1 MELKREQ
8 RSLLREVNVATYVD
22 IGIGAIFLI
31 AIIVGI
37 IRGFAKQF
45 SSGFCG
51 FIGLIGS
58 IGLTLIIMPALQ
70 SAGTLSGFASSATG
84 WFSGEAFTTAVAGE
98 EELIAVMS
106 NGFLRILTSLSSRI
120 WTAMETNGMSTLGE
134 YFGDMCARLIT
145 GIVIWIVLLLAI
157 KFIFLGIKKLLEKL
171 SKLPVL
177 RTLDRI
183 FGGIWS
189 LLIAYVVVI
198 SLITTALEIVIVKWL
213 PNLQATLEEIVSNS
227 TVFQVLHDTNIIG
240 SYIAR
245 LLGVDLATLSPI
257 V

>member
-1 MELKREQ
+1 M
-8 RSLLREVNVATYVD
+8 ATYVD

-45 SSGFCG
+45 SSGICG
-51 FIGLIGS
+51 FIGLVGA

-70 SAGTLSGFASSATG
+70 SAGTLNGFSSSAAG
-84 WFSGEAFTTAVAGE
+84 WFSGEAFTTTVASE
-98 EELIAVMS
+98 EELIGVMS

-120 WTAMETNGMSTLGE
+120 WTTMETNSMTTLGA
-134 YFGDMCARLIT
+134 YFGDLCARLIT
-145 GIVIWIVLLLAI
+145 GIVIWIVLLLVI

-189 LLIAYVVVI
+189 LLLAYVVVV
-198 SLITTALEIVIVKWL
+198 SFITTALEIVIVKWM
-213 PNLQATLEEIVSNS
+213 PNLQETLQSIVNES

-245 LLGVDLATLSPI
+245 MIGVDLATLSPI

>member
-1 MELKREQ
+1 M
-8 RSLLREVNVATYVD
+8 ATYVD

-37 IRGFAKQF
+37 IKGFAKQF
-45 SSGFCG
+45 SSGICG
-51 FIGLIGS
+51 FIGLVGA
-58 IGLTLIIMPALQ
+58 IGLTIIIMPALQ
-70 SAGTLSGFASSATG
+70 AAGTLRGFASSAAG
-84 WFSGEAFTTAVAGE
+84 WFSGEAFTTAVANE
-98 EELIAVMS
+98 EELTAVMS

-120 WTAMETNGMSTLGE
+120 WSAMEVNAMSTLGE
-134 YFGDMCARLIT
+134 YFGDMCARFIT

-189 LLIAYVVVI
+189 LLIAYIVVVSFI
-198 SLITTALEIVIVKWL
+198 STAMEIVIIKWM
-213 PNLQATLEEIVSNS
+213 PNLHTTLEDIVNNS
-227 TVFQVLHDTNIIG
+227 AVFQVLHDTNIIG

-245 LLGVDLATLSPI
+245 LVGVDLATLSPI

>member
-1 MELKREQ
+1 M
-8 RSLLREVNVATYVD
+8 ATYVD

-45 SSGFCG
+45 SSGICG
-51 FIGLIGS
+51 FIGLVGA
-58 IGLTLIIMPALQ
+58 IGLTLIIMPALH
-70 SAGTLSGFASSATG
+70 SAGTLNGFASSAAG
-84 WFSGEAFTTAVAGE
+84 WFSGEAFTATVASE
-98 EELIAVMS
+98 EELIGVMS
-106 NGFLRILTSLSSRI
+106 GGFLRILTSLSSRI
-120 WTAMETNGMSTLGE
+120 WATMEASGMTTLGE

-145 GIVIWIVLLLAI
+145 GIVIWIVLLIVI

-171 SKLPVL
+171 AKLPVL

-183 FGGIWS
+183 FGGLWS

-198 SLITTALEIVIVKWL
+198 CFITTALEIVIIKWM
-213 PNLQATLEEIVSNS
+213 PNLQATLADIVENS
-227 TVFQVLHDTNIIG
+227 AVFQVLHDTNIIG

-245 LLGVDLATLSPI
+245 LVGVDLVTLSPI
-257 V
+257 A

>member
-1 MELKREQ
+1 M
-8 RSLLREVNVATYVD
+8 SIYVD
-22 IGIGAIFLI
+22 IVIGAIFII

-45 SSGFCG
+45 LSGICWL
-51 FIGLIGS
+51 IGLIGS
-58 IGLTLIIMPALQ
+58 IALTLLIMPAIQ
-70 SAGTLSGFASSATG
+70 SAGLLNGFASSAAG
-84 WFSGEAFTTAVAGE
+84 WFSGEAFTTAIASE
-98 EELIAVMS
+98 EELVNVMS
-106 NGFLRILTSLSSRI
+106 GGFLRILTSLSSRI
-120 WTAMETNGMSTLGE
+120 WNAMETNGMTTLGV

-145 GIVIWIVLLLAI
+145 GIVIWIVLLL
-157 KFIFLGIKKLLEKL
+157 IFKLIFFGIRKLLEKL
-171 SKLPVL
+171 TKLPVL

-189 LLIAYVVVI
+189 LLIAYIVVI
-198 SLITTALEIVIVKWL
+198 SIIATAAEIVIIKWI
-213 PNLQATLEEIVSNS
+213 PNFQATLQDLVTNS

-245 LLGVDLATLSPI
+245 LVGVDLATLSPI